1 MVKLAAIV
9 VLAGTFLFSSG
20 CCWPMWEG
28 RHHRY
33 GDPYGD
39 GWLAE
44 IEPND
49 MADLQ
54 LLASAETYAPQ
65 MQARAELE
73 RQK

>member
-39 GWLAE
+39 ASPVPRGERRDYPAPRGRSVE
-44 IEPND
+44 D
-49 MADLQ
+49 RRAD
-54 LLASAETYAPQ
+54 
-65 MQARAELE
+65 RD
-73 RQK
+73 

>member
-39 GWLAE
+39 ASPVFGGE
-44 IEPND
+44 RHSDRND
-49 MADLQ
+49 RAPRARPWEDRR
-54 LLASAETYAPQ
+54 YA
-65 MQARAELE
+65 RD
-73 RQK
+73 